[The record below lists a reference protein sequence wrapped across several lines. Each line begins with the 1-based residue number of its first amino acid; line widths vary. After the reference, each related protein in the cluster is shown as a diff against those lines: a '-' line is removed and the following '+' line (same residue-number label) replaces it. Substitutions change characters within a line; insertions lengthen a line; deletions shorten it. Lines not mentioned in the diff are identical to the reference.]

1 MDGEVRGEQL
11 VGEMVV
17 GVVRSLLGPVQEL
30 GVAVVIGEAIQMPL
44 LEIGVEEDDREQNP
58 VAGIETET
66 EMVIGR
72 TDVFRLLDA
81 NHHLREVEEAGVTDV
96 ADAIDLLVPDHAP
109 VLELHR
115 GGDGMI
121 KDLFRWCSTYL
132 ISALLHF
139 LFQFSSPNFDVF
151 SVAKMCQMNF
161 CYSCHLASSFSFV
174 IVQKRVFTDKL
185 HAFLI
190 FWDTSPHNKGPLSSS
205 TSYHLQKLHRSLSKV
220 IASTQTNNTPRH
232 IPDA

>member
-1 MDGEVRGEQL
+1 MDGEVQGEQL

-17 GVVRSLLGPVQEL
+17 GVVRSRLGPVQEL

-58 VAGIETET
+58 VAGIETE
-66 EMVIGR
+66 MVIGR

-81 NHHLREVEEAGVTDV
+81 NHHLREVEEAGLTVV

-121 KDLFRWCSTYL
+121 KNLFRWCSTYL

-151 SVAKMCQMNF
+151 LVAKMYQNE
-161 CYSCHLASSFSFV
+161 L
-174 IVQKRVFTDKL
+174 
-185 HAFLI
+185 
-190 FWDTSPHNKGPLSSS
+190 LS
-205 TSYHLQKLHRSLSKV
+205 
-220 IASTQTNNTPRH
+220 
-232 IPDA
+232 